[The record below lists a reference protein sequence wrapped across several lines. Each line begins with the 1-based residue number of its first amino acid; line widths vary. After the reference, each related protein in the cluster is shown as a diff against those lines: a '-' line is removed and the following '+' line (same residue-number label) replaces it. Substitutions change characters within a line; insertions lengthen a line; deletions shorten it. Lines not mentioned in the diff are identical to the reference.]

1 MKGEPICYHNIVEN
15 HILELNYQIV
25 HSMATGFDRGDRLQ
39 TISAKD
45 ETANVLSSL
54 LGSLE
59 LEVMEFMWQA
69 GEATVRQVGEV
80 INRKRSIAYTT
91 VMTVMGHLVD
101 KGLLS
106 RTIEGKRYRYQ
117 VVQGKSE
124 FLYQASQRMIRTLVE
139 DFGDLAVA
147 GFLGEISKIEPDRLE
162 QLRRLAQETR
172 DETST
177 PK

>member
-1 MKGEPICYHNIVEN
+1 MDDRA
-15 HILELNYQIV
+15 QIN
-25 HSMATGFDRGDRLQ
+25 L
-39 TISAKD
+39 AKD
-45 ETANVLSSL
+45 QTAAVLSNL

-69 GEATVRQVGEV
+69 GEATVRQVGEA
-80 INRKRSIAYTT
+80 ISRKRPIAYTT

-106 RTIEGKRYRYQ
+106 RTMEGKRYRYRLTQ
-117 VVQGKSE
+117 SKSE
-124 FLYQASQRMIRTLVE
+124 FLYQASQRMIRTLVN

-162 QLRRLAQETR
+162 QLRRLARETR
-172 DETST
+172 GETGA
-177 PK
+177 PE